1 MRYYTEDGTQIYN
14 PDAYAKTGAP
24 MYEDRHENRHEYS
37 RNINEIH
44 YIYLVH
50 CDDGVKYIGKTT
62 DIDRRM
68 AQHFNGEG
76 SQVTQKYEPESY
88 EALDQCNGYESS
100 RIEQEYT
107 DKYIKKYGYEN
118 VRGGKY
124 TNSNTLEEND
134 ISEDDVDSWS
144 DCEVFDDY

>member
-1 MRYYTEDGTQIYN
+1 MRYYTEDGTQIFN
-14 PDAYAKTGAP
+14 PVAYARTGAP
-24 MYEDRHENRHEYS
+24 MYEDRHEYS
-37 RNINEIH
+37 RNINERH

-50 CDDGVKYIGKTT
+50 CEDGVKYIGKTT

-68 AQHFNGEG
+68 EQHFKGEG

-88 EALDQCNGYESS
+88 EVLAQCNGYDSS
-100 RIEQEYT
+100 RIEQKYT

-124 TNSNTLEEND
+124 TNSNTLDEYYD
-134 ISEDDVDSWS
+134 SSEDDEDSWS
-144 DCEVFDDY
+144 DCDVFDDY